1 MSQEYFLNAITGQK
15 VIFKNGKM
23 VPVDNIENKDKNLEN
38 DYSEV
43 LKTGEIK
50 GTMDNQPGKIIQ
62 NADQASD
69 FLEKQHARLEEEY
82 KKTEQYRKQLA
93 AGIVVCGLMAI
104 LGISLWALIDKHF
117 SDNKNLQALKYIA
130 AGLVFVGIIGCATC
144 AVIRKTDDEI
154 IEVEKAKNKAAKSK
168 VESYK
173 DMVDNIGSGATE
185 YTEGYKVGASFT
197 PKHTEMQKQ
206 FHSVKLANYFNQAR
220 KELGEDELSIESNRA
235 KQLYNNKV
243 INSTHYKKGST
254 MY

>member
-1 MSQEYFLNAITGQK
+1 MSQYLVDSVSGKRMIL
-15 VIFKNGKM
+15 KNGKL
-23 VPVDNIENKDKNLEN
+23 VPADDIENKDKNLEK

-93 AGIVVCGLMAI
+93 AGIVACGLTAV
-104 LGISLWALIDKHF
+104 LGISVWALINKHF
-117 SDNKNLQALKYIA
+117 SNNKNLQTLKYIA
-130 AGLVFVGIIGCATC
+130 AGLVFIGIIGGVTC
-144 AVIRKTDDEI
+144 ALIRANDEEI
-154 IEVEKAKNKAAKSK
+154 TNLEKAKTKAAKAK
-168 VESYK
+168 VNSYQ
-173 DMVDNIGSGATE
+173 DMIDNIGSGATE

-206 FHSVKLANYFNQAR
+206 LHSAKLANYFNQAR
-220 KELGEDELSIESNRA
+220 KELGEDELSIESHRA
-235 KQLYNNKV
+235 KQLYNNTV
-243 INSTHYKKGST
+243 INKTHYNKGNGV
-254 MY
+254 Y

>member
-1 MSQEYFLNAITGQK
+1 MSQKYVLDP
-15 VIFKNGKM
+15 VSGKKM
-23 VPVDNIENKDKNLEN
+23 ILKDGKLAPADDIENKDKNLEN

-50 GTMDNQPGKIIQ
+50 GTMDSQPGKIIQ

-82 KKTEQYRKQLA
+82 KKTEQYRKQLT
-93 AGIVVCGLMAI
+93 AGIVACGLTAV
-104 LGISLWALIDKHF
+104 LGISVWALINKHF
-117 SDNKNLQALKYIA
+117 SDNKNLQTLKYIA
-130 AGLVFVGIIGCATC
+130 AGLVFVGIIGGVTC
-144 AVIRKTDDEI
+144 ALIRANDEEI
-154 IEVEKAKNKAAKSK
+154 TNVEKAKNQAAKSK

-173 DMVDNIGSGATE
+173 DMMDNIGSGATE

-220 KELGEDELSIESNRA
+220 KELGQSELDIESHRA
-235 KQLYNNKV
+235 KQLYNNNV
-243 INSTHYKKGST
+243 INNTHYRKGNT
-254 MY
+254 VY